1 MIYEFLEQ
9 YGWLLVLV
17 LGALL
22 VCLMFVQGANSL
34 VGSLGGDAEG
44 RRLVIQLTAR
54 KWKYT
59 FITFVLFGVAL
70 YFSFPQFYNPSV
82 GGAFWLWMVA
92 VCSFVLQTL
101 CYIIQNALDSK
112 TFRFFLV
119 LNGYVG
125 PLSLGSLLATFF
137 EDDSLWVLVLGLAV
151 FFLARI
157 MGILYI
163 MKEVDDADIHA
174 RARLRL
180 TGSTIAF
187 LVFFVAYFVHL
198 LLKEGVAG

>member
-34 VGSLGGDAEG
+34 LSSLGGDDEG
-44 RRLVIQLTAR
+44 RKLVIQSTAR

-70 YFSFPQFYNPSV
+70 YFSFPHFYSPSV

-137 EDDSLWVLVLGLAV
+137 EDNSLWVLVLGLSV
-151 FFLARI
+151 FFLTRI
-157 MGILYI
+157 MGILYV
-163 MKEVDDADIHA
+163 MNNVKDADIRA
-174 RARLRL
+174 RGRLRL
-180 TGSTIAF
+180 LGSTIAF
-187 LVFFVAYFVHL
+187 LVLFVSYLVHL
-198 LLKEGVAG
+198 LLKEIL

>member
-34 VGSLGGDAEG
+34 MGSLGGDDEG
-44 RRLVIQLTAR
+44 RKLVIQSTAR

-59 FITFVLFGVAL
+59 FITFVLFGGAL
-70 YFSFPQFYNPSV
+70 YVSFPQFYSPSV

-112 TFRFFLV
+112 TFRSFLV

-125 PLSLGSLLATFF
+125 SLSLGSLLATFF

-157 MGILYI
+157 MGILYV

>member
-70 YFSFPQFYNPSV
+70 YFSFPQFYSPSV

-101 CYIIQNALDSK
+101 CYIIQNVLGAK
-112 TFRFFLV
+112 MFQFILV
-119 LNGYVG
+119 LNGYVT
-125 PLSLGSLLATFF
+125 PLALGSLLATFF
-137 EDDSLWVLVLGLAV
+137 EDDSLWMLVFGFAV